1 MKRKKAALNALKR
14 KVKEE
19 KQKAITVA
27 LWELPS
33 PTISIPPLT
42 TITTNMAMDSGL
54 RQQLEDKALG
64 DAIEVWDFLHVFK
77 YSLLILTLL
86 LFVLTTESIVANS
99 FASLRWNSFP
109 SLTL

>member
-19 KQKAITVA
+19 KQKALTVA

-33 PTISIPPLT
+33 PTINIPPL
-42 TITTNMAMDSGL
+42 TITTNMAIDSGL

-77 YSLLILTLL
+77 YSL
-86 LFVLTTESIVANS
+86 S
-99 FASLRWNSFP
+99 
-109 SLTL
+109 